1 MSPVTTS
8 LKNLA
13 VQLSCWPH
21 CRWQTGSK
29 RKSEWTATVQAS
41 YLEGCF
47 PYVVKNIS
55 VYIKFICLLIYVK
68 LTVGYLSITHLYTHK
83 LMVKPTKFL
92 WLLLEIESCAKGI
105 GRLHFTGYHKISDTV
120 SYISFH
126 FYATLLLEKYFGEK
140 TWALSPLSTYGD
152 KEL

>member
-1 MSPVTTS
+1 
-8 LKNLA
+8 
-13 VQLSCWPH
+13 
-21 CRWQTGSK
+21 
-29 RKSEWTATVQAS
+29 
-41 YLEGCF
+41 
-47 PYVVKNIS
+47 
-55 VYIKFICLLIYVK
+55 
-68 LTVGYLSITHLYTHK
+68 
-83 LMVKPTKFL
+83 MVKPTKFL

-105 GRLHFTGYHKISDTV
+105 GRLHFTGYHKTSDTV